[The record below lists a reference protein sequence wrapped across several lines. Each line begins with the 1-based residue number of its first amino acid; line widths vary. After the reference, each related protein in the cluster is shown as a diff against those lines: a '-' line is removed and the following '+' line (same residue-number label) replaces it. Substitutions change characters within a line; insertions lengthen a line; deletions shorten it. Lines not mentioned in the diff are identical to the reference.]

1 MRSSEPRNP
10 DPKSFE
16 NAGLNEPNNS
26 SLCRL
31 FRLRLKRGAD
41 SVFSPDVS
49 FESSSRG
56 PIAFHAH
63 RVVRGV
69 IEGKKYDDI
78 WDANVIIEVYRAN
91 SIKCIFIF

>member
-1 MRSSEPRNP
+1 MRPSELRNP
-10 DPKSFE
+10 D
-16 NAGLNEPNNS
+16 LNLLKMLDLNYMNQTLLPP
-26 SLCRL
+26 CRL

-69 IEGKKYDDI
+69 IEGKKLLFSMTTFGM
-78 WDANVIIEVYRAN
+78 RM
-91 SIKCIFIF
+91 

>member
-1 MRSSEPRNP
+1 MRPSEPRNP

-16 NAGLNEPNNS
+16 NAGSGLNEPNTS

-69 IEGKKYDDI
+69 IEGK
-78 WDANVIIEVYRAN
+78 NTTTFGMRM
-91 SIKCIFIF
+91 

>member
-1 MRSSEPRNP
+1 MNQTLLP
-10 DPKSFE
+10 
-16 NAGLNEPNNS
+16 
-26 SLCRL
+26 LCRL

-69 IEGKKYDDI
+69 IEGKNTFLDEDI
-78 WDANVIIEVYRAN
+78 WELQMWLSIHRSKQNVLCHEYKGVYL
-91 SIKCIFIF
+91 FF